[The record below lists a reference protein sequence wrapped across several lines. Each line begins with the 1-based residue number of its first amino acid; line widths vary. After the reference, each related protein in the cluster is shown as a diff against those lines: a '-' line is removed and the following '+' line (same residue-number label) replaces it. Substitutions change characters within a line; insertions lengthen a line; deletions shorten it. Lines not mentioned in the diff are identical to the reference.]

1 MKKIELL
8 SPAKNLEVGIA
19 AINHG
24 ADAVYI
30 GGPSFGARE
39 KVGNSIEDIEALCR
53 HAAIFDAK
61 VYVTMNTLLF
71 DNELE
76 DARKLAYDCWNAGV
90 DALIVQ
96 DMALLNMDMPP
107 IALHAS
113 TQCHN
118 IDAEKVKFLED
129 VGFSQVVLARELSIE
144 QIKDIRS
151 KTSVPLEYFIH
162 GALCV
167 SYSGQCYL
175 SHVIGGRSAN
185 RGACAQPCR
194 LSWNLENKEG
204 KRLANNRHLLSLRDL
219 NNSKNIEELIDAG
232 ITSFK
237 IEGRL
242 KDIDYVKNVTAFYRK
257 TIDEIIE
264 RRDDICRSS
273 RGESNPTFYPNPEKS
288 FSRGFTDYF
297 IHGRQKY
304 IDAPYS
310 PKSMGE
316 YLGTIEKVKNKS
328 VTIKT
333 GKELHNGDGLCFLDR
348 ENNLLGFNVNGV
360 LETQGIQSQR
370 DTFNV
375 SVQDSHVGMHRM
387 RPLQLQDSHVGTHRM
402 RPLQRQTVISNSDIS
417 MTTRFKIEG
426 SKIFRNYDI
435 VWQKEVEKSQGNRK
449 IKIDLLFTDT
459 EDGFALSAKLH
470 NEDSEYITTY
480 LSTEKEIANNAEK
493 ALENIKNKLS
503 QWGDTEFSVETQNI
517 ASANYVETQNIASA
531 NHAETQNIASVPAMQ
546 NIAYFIRA
554 SVLGEMKKDL
564 VEKLR
569 SYLIEKHR
577 NERERRDITSV
588 ETYGQTPVETYGRSP
603 VETYGRTSSSSQQN
617 SSQRNAIYPK
627 EHLSYLGNVINK
639 KAKEF
644 YELHGVRDIE
654 SGLEKNKSDEELV
667 VMTTKHCIRY
677 ANNMCSKEIGK
688 PAESLYLFNDKGR
701 FRLDFDCRNCCMKVI
716 KEKN

>member
-53 HAAIFDAK
+53 HAALFDAK

-118 IDAEKVKFLED
+118 IEAEKVKFLED

-151 KTSVPLEYFIH
+151 KTTVPLEYFIH

-194 LSWNLENKEG
+194 LSWNLENAEG
-204 KRLANNRHLLSLRDL
+204 KRLISNRHLLSLRDL

-242 KDIDYVKNVTAFYRK
+242 KDIDYVKNVTAYYRNR
-257 TIDEIIE
+257 IDEVIAK
-264 RRDDICRSS
+264 RDDICRSS
-273 RGESNPTFYPNPEKS
+273 RGESNPTFYPAPEKS

-316 YLGTIEKVKNKS
+316 YLGTIEKIKNKS
-328 VTIKT
+328 ITIRT

-348 ENNLLGFNVNGV
+348 ENNLLGFNVNAV
-360 LETQGIQSQR
+360 AENKTRSLTQTI
-370 DTFNV
+370 T
-375 SVQDSHVGMHRM
+375 
-387 RPLQLQDSHVGTHRM
+387 
-402 RPLQRQTVISNSDIS
+402 SNTDIS
-417 MTTRFKIEG
+417 MATRFKIEG
-426 SKIFRNYDI
+426 SKIFRNSDL
-435 VWQKEVEKSQGNRK
+435 VWQKEVEKSNGNRK
-449 IKIDLLFTDT
+449 QKISLRFTDT
-459 EDGFALSAKLH
+459 EDGFALSAKLY
-470 NEDSEYITTY
+470 NEDCEYVTTNI
-480 LSTEKEIANNAEK
+480 SIEKEIAINTEK
-493 ALENIKNKLS
+493 ALDNIKSKLS
-503 QWGDTEFSVETQNI
+503 QWGDTEFAVEEIDVLFGQQTTDNGQQTSSI
-517 ASANYVETQNIASA
+517 AYESEPMANSQ
-531 NHAETQNIASVPAMQ
+531 QP
-546 NIAYFIRA
+546 IAYFIRA

-564 VEKLR
+564 VEKLK

-577 NERERRDITSV
+577 NERDTFVRP
-588 ETYGQTPVETYGRSP
+588 ET
-603 VETYGRTSSSSQQN
+603 
-617 SSQRNAIYPK
+617 NAIFPK
-627 EHLSYLGNVINK
+627 DNLSYLGNVINK
-639 KAKEF
+639 KSREF
-644 YELHGVRDIE
+644 YENHGVENIE
-654 SGLEKNKSDEELV
+654 DGLEKLRSDDELV
-667 VMTTKHCIRY
+667 VMTTKHCVRY
-677 ANNMCSKEIGK
+677 ANNICSKEIGK
-688 PAESLYLFNDKGR
+688 PATSLYLVNDKGR

-716 KEKN
+716 KEK

>member
-39 KVGNSIEDIEALCR
+39 KVGNSIEDIEALCK
-53 HAAIFDAK
+53 HAALFDAK
-61 VYVTMNTLLF
+61 VYVTMNTLLY
-71 DNELE
+71 DSELE

-118 IDAEKVKFLED
+118 IEAEKVKFLED

-151 KTSVPLEYFIH
+151 KTTVPLEYFVH

-194 LSWNLENKEG
+194 LSWNLENAEG
-204 KRLANNRHLLSLRDL
+204 KRLISNRHLLSLRDL

-242 KDIDYVKNVTAFYRK
+242 KDIDYVKNVTAYYRNR
-257 TIDEIIE
+257 IDEIIAK
-264 RRDDICRSS
+264 RDDICRSS
-273 RGESNPTFYPNPEKS
+273 RGESNPTFYPAPEKS

-328 VTIKT
+328 ITIRT

-348 ENNLLGFNVNGV
+348 ENNLLGFNVNAV
-360 LETQGIQSQR
+360 AENKTRSLSQ
-370 DTFNV
+370 TI
-375 SVQDSHVGMHRM
+375 
-387 RPLQLQDSHVGTHRM
+387 T
-402 RPLQRQTVISNSDIS
+402 SNTDIS
-417 MTTRFKIEG
+417 MATRFKIEG
-426 SKIFRNYDI
+426 SKIFRNHDN
-435 VWQKEVEKSQGNRK
+435 VWEKELEKSSGNRK
-449 IKIDLLFTDT
+449 QRISLRFSDT
-459 EDGFALSAKLH
+459 EDGFTLSAKLY
-470 NEDSEYITTY
+470 NTDSEYITTNI
-480 LSTEKEIANNAEK
+480 SIEKELAINTEK
-493 ALENIKNKLS
+493 ALDNIKSKLS
-503 QWGDTEFSVETQNI
+503 QWGDTEFSVEEI
-517 ASANYVETQNIASA
+517 DVEFGQRTTDNGRRCLSLSK
-531 NHAETQNIASVPAMQ
+531 AELGTSTSSVTEKSQ
-546 NIAYFIRA
+546 IAYFIRA

-564 VEKLR
+564 VEKLK

-577 NERERRDITSV
+577 NERDRRDV
-588 ETYGQTPVETYGRSP
+588 TPVASN
-603 VETYGRTSSSSQQN
+603 V
-617 SSQRNAIYPK
+617 IYPK
-627 EHLSYLGNVINK
+627 ESLTYLGNVINEK
-639 KAKEF
+639 SREF
-644 YELHGVRDIE
+644 YKRHGVEIIE
-654 SGLEKNKSDEELV
+654 DGLEKLRSGDELV
-667 VMTTKHCIRY
+667 VMTTKHCVRY
-677 ANNMCSKEIGK
+677 ANNICSKEIGK
-688 PAESLYLFNDKGR
+688 PASSLYLVNDKGK

-716 KEKN
+716 KEK

>member
-53 HAAIFDAK
+53 HAALFDAK
-61 VYVTMNTLLF
+61 VYVTMNTLLY
-71 DNELE
+71 DSELE

-118 IDAEKVKFLED
+118 IEAEKVKFLED

-151 KTSVPLEYFIH
+151 KTTVPLEYFIH

-194 LSWNLENKEG
+194 LSWNLENAEG
-204 KRLANNRHLLSLRDL
+204 KRLISNRHLLSLRDL

-242 KDIDYVKNVTAFYRK
+242 KDIDYVKNVTAYYRNK
-257 TIDEIIE
+257 IDEVIAK
-264 RRDDICRSS
+264 RDDLCRSS
-273 RGESNPTFYPNPEKS
+273 RGESSPSFYPAPEKS

-316 YLGTIEKVKNKS
+316 YLGTIEKIKNKS
-328 VTIKT
+328 ITIRT

-348 ENNLLGFNVNGV
+348 ENNLLGFNVNAV
-360 LETQGIQSQR
+360 AENKTRSLSQ
-370 DTFNV
+370 TI
-375 SVQDSHVGMHRM
+375 
-387 RPLQLQDSHVGTHRM
+387 T
-402 RPLQRQTVISNSDIS
+402 SNTDIS
-417 MTTRFKIEG
+417 MATRFKIEG
-426 SKIFRNYDI
+426 SKIFRNHDN
-435 VWQKEVEKSQGNRK
+435 VWEKELEKSNGNRK
-449 IKIDLLFTDT
+449 QKISLRFTDT
-459 EDGFALSAKLH
+459 EDGFALSAKLY
-470 NEDSEYITTY
+470 NEDSEYVTTNI
-480 LSTEKEIANNAEK
+480 SIDKEVAINTEK
-493 ALENIKNKLS
+493 ALDNIKSKLS
-503 QWGDTEFSVETQNI
+503 QWGDTEFSVEEIDVDFNDNGQQTTDNGQQTL
-517 ASANYVETQNIASA
+517 ST
-531 NHAETQNIASVPAMQ
+531 
-546 NIAYFIRA
+546 AYFIRA

-564 VEKLR
+564 VEKLK

-577 NERERRDITSV
+577 NERDRRDV
-588 ETYGQTPVETYGRSP
+588 TPVASN
-603 VETYGRTSSSSQQN
+603 V
-617 SSQRNAIYPK
+617 IYPK
-627 EHLSYLGNVINK
+627 ESLTYLGNVINEK
-639 KAKEF
+639 SREF
-644 YELHGVRDIE
+644 YKRHGVEIIE
-654 SGLEKNKSDEELV
+654 DGLEKLRSGDELV
-667 VMTTKHCIRY
+667 VMTTKHCVRY
-677 ANNMCSKEIGK
+677 ANNICSKEIGK
-688 PAESLYLFNDKGR
+688 PATSLYLANDKGR

-716 KEKN
+716 KEK

>member
-1 MKKIELL
+1 VELGVGGVAYCSNKKYLVDLLSVVFSYLCNKHFLMKKIELL

-53 HAAIFDAK
+53 HAALFDAK

-118 IDAEKVKFLED
+118 IEAEKVKFLED

-151 KTSVPLEYFIH
+151 KTTVPLEYFIH

-194 LSWNLENKEG
+194 LAWNLENAEG
-204 KRLANNRHLLSLRDL
+204 KRLISNRHLLSLRDL

-242 KDIDYVKNVTAFYRK
+242 KDIDYVKNVTAYYRNR
-257 TIDEIIE
+257 IDEVIAK
-264 RRDDICRSS
+264 RDDICRSS
-273 RGESNPTFYPNPEKS
+273 RGKSNPTFYPAPEKS

-316 YLGTIEKVKNKS
+316 YLGTIEKIKNKS
-328 VTIKT
+328 ITIKT

-348 ENNLLGFNVNGV
+348 ENNLLGFNVNAV
-360 LETQGIQSQR
+360 DTSQHDNKATRQQGIR
-370 DTFNV
+370 
-375 SVQDSHVGMHRM
+375 
-387 RPLQLQDSHVGTHRM
+387 LQT
-402 RPLQRQTVISNSDIS
+402 ISSNTDIS
-417 MTTRFKIEG
+417 MATRFKIEG
-426 SKIFRNYDI
+426 SKIFRNSDL
-435 VWQKEVEKSQGNRK
+435 VWQKEVEKSNGNRK
-449 IKIDLLFTDT
+449 QKISLRFTDT
-459 EDGFALSAKLH
+459 EDGFALSAKLY
-470 NEDSEYITTY
+470 NEDCEYVTTNI
-480 LSTEKEIANNAEK
+480 SIKKEVAINTEK
-493 ALENIKNKLS
+493 ALDNIKSKLS
-503 QWGDTEFSVETQNI
+503 QWGDTEFAVEEIDVLFGQQTTDNGQGCLSLSKADIGTSTSSVTEESQ
-517 ASANYVETQNIASA
+517 
-531 NHAETQNIASVPAMQ
+531 
-546 NIAYFIRA
+546 IAYFIRA

-564 VEKLR
+564 VEKLK

-577 NERERRDITSV
+577 DERETFV
-588 ETYGQTPVETYGRSP
+588 KPET
-603 VETYGRTSSSSQQN
+603 
-617 SSQRNAIYPK
+617 NAIFPK
-627 EHLSYLGNVINK
+627 DNLSYLGNVINK
-639 KAKEF
+639 KSREF
-644 YELHGVRDIE
+644 YEMHGVENIE
-654 SGLEKNKSDEELV
+654 DGLEKLRSDDELV
-667 VMTTKHCIRY
+667 VMTTKHCVRY
-677 ANNMCSKEIGK
+677 ANNICSKEIGK
-688 PAESLYLFNDKGR
+688 PATSLYLVNEKGR

-716 KEKN
+716 KEK

>member
-39 KVGNSIEDIEALCR
+39 KVGNSIEDIEALCK
-53 HAAIFDAK
+53 HAALFDAK
-61 VYVTMNTLLF
+61 VYVTMNTLLY
-71 DNELE
+71 DSELE

-118 IDAEKVKFLED
+118 IEAEKVKFLED

-151 KTSVPLEYFIH
+151 KTTVPLEYFIH

-194 LSWNLENKEG
+194 LSWNLENAEG
-204 KRLANNRHLLSLRDL
+204 KRMISNRHLLSLRDL

-242 KDIDYVKNVTAFYRK
+242 KDIDYVKNVTAYYRNR
-257 TIDEIIE
+257 IDEIIAK
-264 RRDDICRSS
+264 RDDICRSS
-273 RGESNPTFYPNPEKS
+273 RGESNPTFYPAPEKS

-316 YLGTIEKVKNKS
+316 YLGTIEKIKNKS
-328 VTIKT
+328 ITIRT

-348 ENNLLGFNVNGV
+348 ENNLLGFNVNAVAENKTGS
-360 LETQGIQSQR
+360 LTQTI
-370 DTFNV
+370 T
-375 SVQDSHVGMHRM
+375 
-387 RPLQLQDSHVGTHRM
+387 
-402 RPLQRQTVISNSDIS
+402 SNTDIS
-417 MTTRFKIEG
+417 MATRFKIEG
-426 SKIFRNYDI
+426 SKIFRNSDL
-435 VWQKEVEKSQGNRK
+435 VWQKEVEKSNGNRK
-449 IKIDLLFTDT
+449 QKISLRFTDT
-459 EDGFALSAKLH
+459 EDGFALSAKLY
-470 NEDSEYITTY
+470 NEDCEYITTNI
-480 LSTEKEIANNAEK
+480 SIEKEIAINTEK
-493 ALENIKNKLS
+493 ALDNIKSKLS
-503 QWGDTEFSVETQNI
+503 QWGDTEFSVEEI
-517 ASANYVETQNIASA
+517 DVEFGQQTTDNGQQTLS
-531 NHAETQNIASVPAMQ
+531 T
-546 NIAYFIRA
+546 AYFIRA

-564 VEKLR
+564 VEKLK

-577 NERERRDITSV
+577 NERDTFVRP
-588 ETYGQTPVETYGRSP
+588 ET
-603 VETYGRTSSSSQQN
+603 
-617 SSQRNAIYPK
+617 NAIFPK
-627 EHLSYLGNVINK
+627 DNLSYLGNVINK
-639 KAKEF
+639 KSREF
-644 YELHGVRDIE
+644 YENHGVENIE
-654 SGLEKNKSDEELV
+654 DGLEKLRSDDELV
-667 VMTTKHCIRY
+667 VMTTKHCVRY
-677 ANNMCSKEIGK
+677 ANNICSKEIGK
-688 PAESLYLFNDKGR
+688 PATSLYLVNDKGR

-716 KEKN
+716 KEK

>member
-39 KVGNSIEDIEALCR
+39 KVGNSIEDIEYLCK
-53 HAAIFDAK
+53 HAALFDAK
-61 VYVTMNTLLF
+61 VYVTMNTLLY
-71 DNELE
+71 DSELE

-118 IDAEKVKFLED
+118 IEAEKVKFLED

-151 KTSVPLEYFIH
+151 KTTVPLEYFIH

-194 LSWNLENKEG
+194 LSWNLENAEG
-204 KRLANNRHLLSLRDL
+204 KRLISNRHLLSLRDL
-219 NNSKNIEELIDAG
+219 NNAKNIEELIDAG

-242 KDIDYVKNVTAFYRK
+242 KDIDYVKNVTAYYRNR
-257 TIDEIIE
+257 IDEIIAK
-264 RRDDICRSS
+264 RDDICRSS
-273 RGESNPTFYPNPEKS
+273 RGESNPTFYPAPEKS

-328 VTIKT
+328 ITIRT

-360 LETQGIQSQR
+360 METK
-370 DTFNV
+370 T
-375 SVQDSHVGMHRM
+375 
-387 RPLQLQDSHVGTHRM
+387 
-402 RPLQRQTVISNSDIS
+402 QTLTQTITSNTDIS
-417 MTTRFKIEG
+417 MATRFKIEG
-426 SKIFRNYDI
+426 SKIFRNSDL
-435 VWQKEVEKSQGNRK
+435 VWQKEVEKSNGNRK
-449 IKIDLLFTDT
+449 QKISLRFSDT
-459 EDGFALSAKLH
+459 EDGFALSAKLY
-470 NEDSEYITTY
+470 NEDCEYVTTNI
-480 LSTEKEIANNAEK
+480 SIEKEVAINTEK
-493 ALENIKNKLS
+493 ALDNIKSKLS
-503 QWGDTEFSVETQNI
+503 QWGDTEFAVEKIDVNFKVYKSTSLQDYK
-517 ASANYVETQNIASA
+517 SEPMANSQ
-531 NHAETQNIASVPAMQ
+531 QP
-546 NIAYFIRA
+546 IAYFIRA
-554 SVLGEMKKDL
+554 SILGEMKKDL
-564 VEKLR
+564 VEKLK

-577 NERERRDITSV
+577 NERVCRDV
-588 ETYGQTPVETYGRSP
+588 TPVASHNGTHVTSLP
-603 VETYGRTSSSSQQN
+603 V
-617 SSQRNAIYPK
+617 YPK
-627 EHLSYLGNVINK
+627 DKLTYLGNVIN
-639 KAKEF
+639 AKSREF
-644 YELHGVRDIE
+644 YEMHGVEIIE
-654 SGLEKNKSDEELV
+654 DGLEKLRSNDELV
-667 VMTTKHCIRY
+667 VMTTKHCVRY
-677 ANNMCSKEIGK
+677 ANNICSKEIGK
-688 PAESLYLFNDKGR
+688 PATSLYLVNDKGR

-716 KEKN
+716 KEK

>member
-1 MKKIELL
+1 MWTKTVDRSLLSVDIKNRNMKKIELL

-39 KVGNSIEDIEALCR
+39 KVGNSIEDIETLCR
-53 HAAIFDAK
+53 HAALFDAK

-151 KTSVPLEYFIH
+151 KTTVPLEYFVH

-194 LSWNLENKEG
+194 LSWNLENTEG
-204 KRLANNRHLLSLRDL
+204 KRLATNRHLLSLRDL

-232 ITSFK
+232 ISSFK

-273 RGESNPTFYPNPEKS
+273 RGESNPAFYPNPEKS

-328 VTIKT
+328 VTIRT
-333 GKELHNGDGLCFLDR
+333 GKTLHNGDGLCFLDR
-348 ENNLLGFNVNGV
+348 ENNLLGFNVNAVSRDASMLPTIKHIDTSESRKVAGS
-360 LETQGIQSQR
+360 QS
-370 DTFNV
+370 
-375 SVQDSHVGMHRM
+375 HRVIK
-387 RPLQLQDSHVGTHRM
+387 S
-402 RPLQRQTVISNSDIS
+402 QTVTSNTDIS
-417 MTTRFKIEG
+417 MMTRFKIEG
-426 SKIFRNYDI
+426 SKIFRNSDL
-435 VWQKEVEKSQGNRK
+435 VWQKEVEKSSGNRK
-449 IKIDLLFTDT
+449 IKIDLRFTDT

-470 NEDSEYITTY
+470 NEDSEYVTTNI
-480 LSTEKEIANNAEK
+480 SIEKEIANNAEK
-493 ALENIKNKLS
+493 ALENIKNKIS
-503 QWGDTEFSVETQNI
+503 QWGDTEFSVAKIEIFFDNRQQT
-517 ASANYVETQNIASA
+517 T
-531 NHAETQNIASVPAMQ
+531 
-546 NIAYFIRA
+546 AYFIRT

-564 VEKLR
+564 VEKLK
-569 SYLIEKHR
+569 SYLIDKHR
-577 NERERRDITSV
+577 NERETFV
-588 ETYGQTPVETYGRSP
+588 KPKT
-603 VETYGRTSSSSQQN
+603 
-617 SSQRNAIYPK
+617 NAIYPK
-627 EHLSYLGNVINK
+627 ESLSYLGNVINNK
-639 KAKEF
+639 SREF
-644 YELHGVRDIE
+644 YELHGVTDIE
-654 SGLEKNKSDEELV
+654 DGLEKLKSNDELV

-677 ANNMCSKEIGK
+677 ANNICSKEIGK
-688 PAESLYLFNDKGR
+688 PATSLYLVNDKGR

-716 KEKN
+716 KEK

>member
-1 MKKIELL
+1 MLRTSPPAWELSSFQDLIRILLILNSWCLGDLKNLLSCGLVVLLTFSYLCDKHFLMKKIELL
-8 SPAKNLEVGIA
+8 SPAKNLEIGIA

-39 KVGNSIEDIEALCR
+39 KVGNSIEDIEKLCR
-53 HAAIFDAK
+53 HAALYDAK

-71 DNELE
+71 DNEL
-76 DARKLAYDCWNAGV
+76 DQARKLAYDCWNAGV

-96 DMALLNMDMPP
+96 DMALLNMDDMPP

-118 IDAEKVKFLED
+118 IEAEKVKFLED
-129 VGFSQVVLARELSIE
+129 VGFSQVVLARELSIDE
-144 QIKDIRS
+144 IKDIRS

-194 LSWNLENKEG
+194 LAWNLENKDG
-204 KRLANNRHLLSLRDL
+204 KRLISNRHLLSLRDL

-232 ITSFK
+232 ISSFK

-242 KDIDYVKNVTAFYRK
+242 KDIDYVKNVTAYYRNR
-257 TIDEIIE
+257 IDEIIAK
-264 RRDDICRSS
+264 RDDLCRSS
-273 RGESNPTFYPNPEKS
+273 RGESNPTFYPAPEKS

-328 VTIKT
+328 ITIRT

-348 ENNLLGFNVNGV
+348 ENNLLGFNVNAVDTSQQDNKTTRQQGV
-360 LETQGIQSQR
+360 R
-370 DTFNV
+370 
-375 SVQDSHVGMHRM
+375 
-387 RPLQLQDSHVGTHRM
+387 LQTIS
-402 RPLQRQTVISNSDIS
+402 SNSDIS
-417 MTTRFKIEG
+417 MATRFKIEG
-426 SKIFRNYDI
+426 SKIFRNHDN
-435 VWQKEVEKSQGNRK
+435 VWEKELEKSNGNRK
-449 IKIDLLFTDT
+449 IKISLRFTDS
-459 EDGFALSAKLH
+459 EDGFALSAKLY
-470 NEDSEYITTY
+470 NEDSEYVTTNI
-480 LSTEKEIANNAEK
+480 SIEKEIAINTEK
-493 ALENIKNKLS
+493 ALDNIKSKLS
-503 QWGDTEFSVETQNI
+503 QWGNTEFSVEEIEVDFEDYKTTRLQDYKSEPIDN
-517 ASANYVETQNIASA
+517 NQ
-531 NHAETQNIASVPAMQ
+531 HP
-546 NIAYFIRA
+546 IAYFIRA

-564 VEKLR
+564 VEKLK

-577 NERERRDITSV
+577 NERDCRDVTSV
-588 ETYGQTPVETYGRSP
+588 ASNV
-603 VETYGRTSSSSQQN
+603 V
-617 SSQRNAIYPK
+617 YPK
-627 EHLSYLGNVINK
+627 ESLTYLGNVINK
-639 KAKEF
+639 KSREF
-644 YELHGVRDIE
+644 YERHGVEIIE
-654 SGLEKNKSDEELV
+654 DGLEKLHSNEETV
-667 VMTTKHCIRY
+667 VMTTKHCVRY
-677 ANNMCSKEIGK
+677 ANNICCKEIGK
-688 PAESLYLFNDKGR
+688 PAESLYLFNEKGR

-716 KEKN
+716 KEK

>member
-1 MKKIELL
+1 MLTAQSSLQKNLVDLLSCSLIDFSYLCNKHFLMKKIELL

-39 KVGNSIEDIEALCR
+39 KVGNSIEDIEALCKL
-53 HAAIFDAK
+53 AALFDAK
-61 VYVTMNTLLF
+61 VYVTMNTLLY
-71 DNELE
+71 DSELE

-118 IDAEKVKFLED
+118 IEAEKVKFLED

-151 KTSVPLEYFIH
+151 KTTVPLEYFIH

-194 LSWNLENKEG
+194 LAWNLENAEG
-204 KRLANNRHLLSLRDL
+204 KRLISNRHLLSLRDL

-242 KDIDYVKNVTAFYRK
+242 KDIDYVKNVTAYYRNR
-257 TIDEIIE
+257 IDEIIE
-264 RRDDICRSS
+264 KRDDICRSS
-273 RGESNPTFYPNPEKS
+273 RGESKPTFYPAPEKS

-328 VTIKT
+328 ITIRT

-348 ENNLLGFNVNGV
+348 ENNLLGFNVNAV
-360 LETQGIQSQR
+360 DTSQHDNKTTRQQGIR
-370 DTFNV
+370 
-375 SVQDSHVGMHRM
+375 
-387 RPLQLQDSHVGTHRM
+387 LQT
-402 RPLQRQTVISNSDIS
+402 ISSNTDIS
-417 MTTRFKIEG
+417 MATRFKIEG
-426 SKIFRNYDI
+426 SKIFRNSDL
-435 VWQKEVEKSQGNRK
+435 VWQKEVEKSNGNRK
-449 IKIDLLFTDT
+449 QKISLRFTDT
-459 EDGFALSAKLH
+459 EDGFALSAKLY
-470 NEDSEYITTY
+470 NEDCEYVTTNI
-480 LSTEKEIANNAEK
+480 SIEKEVAINTEK
-493 ALENIKNKLS
+493 ALDNIKSKLS
-503 QWGDTEFSVETQNI
+503 QWGDTEFAVEEIDVDFGKSVETQNI
-517 ASANYVETQNIASA
+517 ASVPMANSQ
-531 NHAETQNIASVPAMQ
+531 QP
-546 NIAYFIRA
+546 IAYFIRA
-554 SVLGEMKKDL
+554 SILGEMKKDL
-564 VEKLR
+564 VEKLK
-569 SYLIEKHR
+569 SYLVEKHR
-577 NERERRDITSV
+577 NERETFVRP
-588 ETYGQTPVETYGRSP
+588 ET
-603 VETYGRTSSSSQQN
+603 
-617 SSQRNAIYPK
+617 NALFPK
-627 EHLSYLGNVINK
+627 DNLSYLGNVINNK
-639 KAKEF
+639 SREF
-644 YELHGVRDIE
+644 YEMHGVEIIE
-654 SGLEKNKSDEELV
+654 DGLEKLRSNDELV
-667 VMTTKHCIRY
+667 VMTTKHCVRY
-677 ANNMCSKEIGK
+677 ANNICSKEIGK
-688 PAESLYLFNDKGR
+688 PATSLYLVNDKGR

-716 KEKN
+716 KEK

>member
-39 KVGNSIEDIEALCR
+39 KVGNSIEDIETLCR
-53 HAAIFDAK
+53 HAALFDAK

-118 IDAEKVKFLED
+118 IDAEKVKFMED

-151 KTSVPLEYFIH
+151 KTTVPLEYFVH

-194 LSWNLENKEG
+194 LSWNLENAEG
-204 KRLANNRHLLSLRDL
+204 KRLATNRHLLSLRDL
-219 NNSKNIEELIDAG
+219 NNSKNIEELIDSG
-232 ITSFK
+232 ISSFK

-273 RGESNPTFYPNPEKS
+273 RGESNPSFYPNPEKS

-328 VTIKT
+328 VTIRT
-333 GKELHNGDGLCFLDR
+333 GKMLHNGDGLCFLDR
-348 ENNLLGFNVNGV
+348 ENNLLGFNVNAV
-360 LETQGIQSQR
+360 AENKTRSLT
-370 DTFNV
+370 
-375 SVQDSHVGMHRM
+375 
-387 RPLQLQDSHVGTHRM
+387 
-402 RPLQRQTVISNSDIS
+402 QTVTSNSDIS
-417 MTTRFKIEG
+417 MATRFKIEG
-426 SKIFRNYDI
+426 SKIFRNSDL

-449 IKIDLLFTDT
+449 MKIDLIFTDT

-470 NEDSEYITTY
+470 DTDSEYITTY

-493 ALENIKNKLS
+493 ALENIKSKLS
-503 QWGDTEFSVETQNI
+503 QWGDTEFLVENIEIFFDNGQQTTDNRLCPQESHVETYGRM
-517 ASANYVETQNIASA
+517 S
-531 NHAETQNIASVPAMQ
+531 
-546 NIAYFIRA
+546 YFIRA

-569 SYLIEKHR
+569 AYLIEKHR
-577 NERERRDITSV
+577 DERERRNIT
-588 ETYGQTPVETYGRSP
+588 
-603 VETYGRTSSSSQQN
+603 SSQQN
-617 SSQRNAIYPK
+617 VIYPK

-644 YELHGVRDIE
+644 YEFHGVKDIE
-654 SGLEKNKSDEELV
+654 DGLEKIKSNDELV

-677 ANNMCSKEIGK
+677 ANNICSKEIGK
-688 PAESLYLFNDKGR
+688 PATSLYLVNDKGR

-716 KEKN
+716 KEK

>member
-1 MKKIELL
+1 MRSEELVRLLTAQSSLQKNLVDLLSCSLVDFSYLCNKHFLMKKIELL

-53 HAAIFDAK
+53 HAALFDAK
-61 VYVTMNTLLF
+61 VYVTMNTLLY
-71 DNELE
+71 DSELE

-118 IDAEKVKFLED
+118 IEAEKVKFLED

-151 KTSVPLEYFIH
+151 KTTVPLEYFIH

-194 LSWNLENKEG
+194 LAWNLENAEG
-204 KRLANNRHLLSLRDL
+204 KRLISNRHLLSLRDL

-242 KDIDYVKNVTAFYRK
+242 KDIDYVKNVTAYYRNR
-257 TIDEIIE
+257 IDEIIAK
-264 RRDDICRSS
+264 RDDICRSS
-273 RGESNPTFYPNPEKS
+273 RGESNPTFYPAPEKS

-328 VTIKT
+328 ITIRT

-360 LETQGIQSQR
+360 METK
-370 DTFNV
+370 T
-375 SVQDSHVGMHRM
+375 
-387 RPLQLQDSHVGTHRM
+387 
-402 RPLQRQTVISNSDIS
+402 QTLTQTITSNTDIS
-417 MTTRFKIEG
+417 MATRFKIEG
-426 SKIFRNYDI
+426 SKIFRNSDL
-435 VWQKEVEKSQGNRK
+435 VWQKEVEKSNGNRK
-449 IKIDLLFTDT
+449 QKISLRFSDT
-459 EDGFALSAKLH
+459 EDGFALSAKLY
-470 NEDSEYITTY
+470 NEDCEYVTTNI
-480 LSTEKEIANNAEK
+480 SIEKEAAINTEK
-493 ALENIKNKLS
+493 ALDNIKSKLS
-503 QWGDTEFSVETQNI
+503 QWGDTEFAVEEIDVNFKDYK
-517 ASANYVETQNIASA
+517 SEPMANSQ
-531 NHAETQNIASVPAMQ
+531 QP
-546 NIAYFIRA
+546 IAYFIRA
-554 SVLGEMKKDL
+554 SILGEMKKDL
-564 VEKLR
+564 VEKLK
-569 SYLIEKHR
+569 SYLVEKHR
-577 NERERRDITSV
+577 NERETFVRP
-588 ETYGQTPVETYGRSP
+588 ET
-603 VETYGRTSSSSQQN
+603 
-617 SSQRNAIYPK
+617 NAIFPK
-627 EHLSYLGNVINK
+627 DNLSYLGNVIN
-639 KAKEF
+639 AKSREF
-644 YELHGVRDIE
+644 YEMHGVEIIE
-654 SGLEKNKSDEELV
+654 DGLEKLRSNDELV
-667 VMTTKHCIRY
+667 VMTTKHCVRY
-677 ANNMCSKEIGK
+677 ANNICSKEIGK
-688 PAESLYLFNDKGR
+688 PATSLYLVNDKGR

-716 KEKN
+716 KEK

>member
-39 KVGNSIEDIEALCR
+39 KVGNSIEDIETLCR
-53 HAAIFDAK
+53 HAALFDAK

-76 DARKLAYDCWNAGV
+76 DARKLTYDCWNAGV

-151 KTSVPLEYFIH
+151 KTTVPLEYFIH

-194 LSWNLENKEG
+194 LSWNLENAEG
-204 KRLANNRHLLSLRDL
+204 KRLATSRHLLSLRDL

-232 ITSFK
+232 ISSFK

-273 RGESNPTFYPNPEKS
+273 RGESNPSFYPNPEKS

-328 VTIKT
+328 VTIRT
-333 GKELHNGDGLCFLDR
+333 GKTLHNGDGLCFLDR
-348 ENNLLGFNVNGV
+348 ENNLLGFNVNAV
-360 LETQGIQSQR
+360 TENKTRSLT
-370 DTFNV
+370 
-375 SVQDSHVGMHRM
+375 
-387 RPLQLQDSHVGTHRM
+387 
-402 RPLQRQTVISNSDIS
+402 QTVTSNSDIS
-417 MTTRFKIEG
+417 MATRFKIEG
-426 SKIFRNYDI
+426 SKIFRNSDL

-449 IKIDLLFTDT
+449 MKIDLIFTAT

-470 NEDSEYITTY
+470 GTDSEYITTY

-493 ALENIKNKLS
+493 ALENIKSKLS
-503 QWGDTEFSVETQNI
+503 QWGDTEFVVENIEIFFDNGQQTTDNRLCPQESHVETYGRM
-517 ASANYVETQNIASA
+517 S
-531 NHAETQNIASVPAMQ
+531 
-546 NIAYFIRA
+546 YFIRA

-569 SYLIEKHR
+569 AYLIEKHR
-577 NERERRDITSV
+577 DERERRNIT
-588 ETYGQTPVETYGRSP
+588 
-603 VETYGRTSSSSQQN
+603 SSQQN
-617 SSQRNAIYPK
+617 VIYPK

-644 YELHGVRDIE
+644 YEFHGVKDIE
-654 SGLEKNKSDEELV
+654 DGLEKIKSSDELV

-677 ANNMCSKEIGK
+677 ANNICSKEIGK
-688 PAESLYLFNDKGR
+688 PATSLYLVNDKGR

-716 KEKN
+716 KEK

>member
-39 KVGNSIEDIEALCR
+39 KVGNSIEDIETLCR
-53 HAAIFDAK
+53 HAALFDAR

-76 DARKLAYDCWNAGV
+76 DARRLAYDCWNAGV

-151 KTSVPLEYFIH
+151 RTTVPLEYFVH

-194 LSWNLENKEG
+194 LSWNLENAEG
-204 KRLANNRHLLSLRDL
+204 KRLATNRHLLSLRDL

-232 ITSFK
+232 ISSFK

-264 RRDDICRSS
+264 HRDDLCRSS
-273 RGESNPTFYPNPEKS
+273 RGESNPSFYPNPEKS

-328 VTIKT
+328 VTIRT
-333 GKELHNGDGLCFLDR
+333 GKTLHNGDGLCFLDR
-348 ENNLLGFNVNGV
+348 ENNLLGFNVNAV
-360 LETQGIQSQR
+360 AENKTRSLT
-370 DTFNV
+370 
-375 SVQDSHVGMHRM
+375 
-387 RPLQLQDSHVGTHRM
+387 
-402 RPLQRQTVISNSDIS
+402 QTVTSNSDIS
-417 MTTRFKIEG
+417 MATRFKIEG
-426 SKIFRNYDI
+426 SKIFRNSDL

-449 IKIDLLFTDT
+449 MKIDLVFTDT
-459 EDGFALSAKLH
+459 EEGFALSAKLH
-470 NEDSEYITTY
+470 DTDSEYITTY

-493 ALENIKNKLS
+493 ALENIKSKLS
-503 QWGDTEFSVETQNI
+503 QWGDTEFMVENIEIFFDNGQQTTDNRLCPQESHVETYGRM
-517 ASANYVETQNIASA
+517 S
-531 NHAETQNIASVPAMQ
+531 
-546 NIAYFIRA
+546 YFIRA

-577 NERERRDITSV
+577 DERERRDVKAT
-588 ETYGQTPVETYGRSP
+588 TYDV
-603 VETYGRTSSSSQQN
+603 
-617 SSQRNAIYPK
+617 IFPK

-639 KAKEF
+639 KAREF
-644 YELHGVRDIE
+644 YELHGVKDIDD
-654 SGLEKNKSDEELV
+654 GLEKIKSNDELV

-677 ANNMCSKEIGK
+677 ANNICSKEIGK
-688 PAESLYLFNDKGR
+688 PATSLYLVNDKGR

-716 KEKN
+716 KEK

>member
-39 KVGNSIEDIEALCR
+39 KVGNSIEDIEALCK
-53 HAAIFDAK
+53 HAALFDAK

-71 DNELE
+71 DNEL
-76 DARKLAYDCWNAGV
+76 DQARKLAYDCWNAGV

-96 DMALLNMDMPP
+96 DMALLNMDDMPP

-118 IDAEKVKFLED
+118 IEADKVKFLED
-129 VGFSQVVLARELSIE
+129 VGFSQVVLARELSIDE
-144 QIKDIRS
+144 IKDIRS
-151 KTSVPLEYFIH
+151 KTSVPLEYFVH

-194 LSWNLENKEG
+194 LAWNLENKDG
-204 KRLANNRHLLSLRDL
+204 KRLISNRHLLSLRDL

-232 ITSFK
+232 ISSFK

-242 KDIDYVKNVTAFYRK
+242 KDIDYVKNVTAYYRNK
-257 TIDEIIE
+257 IDEVIAK
-264 RRDDICRSS
+264 RSDLCRSS
-273 RGESNPTFYPNPEKS
+273 RGESNPTFYPAPEKS

-328 VTIKT
+328 ITIRT

-348 ENNLLGFNVNGV
+348 ENNLLGFNVNAVDTSQQDNKTTRQQGV
-360 LETQGIQSQR
+360 R
-370 DTFNV
+370 
-375 SVQDSHVGMHRM
+375 
-387 RPLQLQDSHVGTHRM
+387 LQTIS
-402 RPLQRQTVISNSDIS
+402 SNSDIS
-417 MTTRFKIEG
+417 MATRFKIEG
-426 SKIFRNYDI
+426 SKIFRNHDN
-435 VWQKEVEKSQGNRK
+435 VWEKELEKSNGNRK
-449 IKIDLLFTDT
+449 IKISLRFTDT
-459 EDGFALSAKLH
+459 EDGFALSAKLY
-470 NEDSEYITTY
+470 NEDSEYITTNI
-480 LSTEKEIANNAEK
+480 SIEKEIAINTEK
-493 ALENIKNKLS
+493 ALDNIKSKLS
-503 QWGDTEFSVETQNI
+503 QWGDTEFSVEEIDVDFEDYKTTRQQDNK
-517 ASANYVETQNIASA
+517 SET
-531 NHAETQNIASVPAMQ
+531 T
-546 NIAYFIRA
+546 AYFIRA

-564 VEKLR
+564 VEKLK

-577 NERERRDITSV
+577 NDRETFVRP
-588 ETYGQTPVETYGRSP
+588 ET
-603 VETYGRTSSSSQQN
+603 
-617 SSQRNAIYPK
+617 NAIFPK
-627 EHLSYLGNVINK
+627 DNLSYLGNVINK
-639 KAKEF
+639 KSREF
-644 YELHGVRDIE
+644 YERHGVEIIE
-654 SGLEKNKSDEELV
+654 DGLEKLHSNEETV
-667 VMTTKHCIRY
+667 VMTTKHCVRY
-677 ANNMCSKEIGK
+677 ANNICCKEIGK
-688 PAESLYLFNDKGR
+688 PAESLYLFNEKGR

-716 KEKN
+716 KEK

>member
-39 KVGNSIEDIEALCR
+39 KVGNSIEDIETLCR
-53 HAAIFDAK
+53 HAALFDAK

-151 KTSVPLEYFIH
+151 KTTVPLEYFVH

-194 LSWNLENKEG
+194 LSWNLENAEG
-204 KRLANNRHLLSLRDL
+204 KRLATNRHLLSLRDL

-273 RGESNPTFYPNPEKS
+273 RGESNPAFYPNPEKS

-316 YLGTIEKVKNKS
+316 YLGTIEKIKNKS
-328 VTIKT
+328 VTIRT
-333 GKELHNGDGLCFLDR
+333 GKTLHNGDGLCFLDR
-348 ENNLLGFNVNGV
+348 ENNLLGFNVNAV
-360 LETQGIQSQR
+360 AESQSQR
-370 DTFNV
+370 Q
-375 SVQDSHVGMHRM
+375 SQS
-387 RPLQLQDSHVGTHRM
+387 QS
-402 RPLQRQTVISNSDIS
+402 QRQTVTSNSDIS
-417 MTTRFKIEG
+417 MATRFKIEG
-426 SKIFRNYDI
+426 SKIFRNSDL

-449 IKIDLLFTDT
+449 MKIDLIFTAT

-470 NEDSEYITTY
+470 DTDSEYITTY

-493 ALENIKNKLS
+493 ALENIKSKLS
-503 QWGDTEFSVETQNI
+503 QWGDTEFVVEEFYFSQQDNETTRQRDLKTQSHKVAESQSQCQGSEFSVQQPT
-517 ASANYVETQNIASA
+517 
-531 NHAETQNIASVPAMQ
+531 
-546 NIAYFIRA
+546 AYFIRA

-577 NERERRDITSV
+577 NERERRDVKVTTSNV
-588 ETYGQTPVETYGRSP
+588 
-603 VETYGRTSSSSQQN
+603 
-617 SSQRNAIYPK
+617 IYPK

-639 KAKEF
+639 KAREF
-644 YELHGVRDIE
+644 YELHGVKDIE
-654 SGLEKNKSDEELV
+654 DGLEKIKSNDELV

-677 ANNMCSKEIGK
+677 ANNICSKEIGK
-688 PAESLYLFNDKGR
+688 PATSLYLVNDKGR

-716 KEKN
+716 KEK

>member
-39 KVGNSIEDIEALCR
+39 KVGNSIEDIEALCK
-53 HAAIFDAK
+53 HAALFDAK
-61 VYVTMNTLLF
+61 VYVTMNTLLY
-71 DNELE
+71 DSELE

-118 IDAEKVKFLED
+118 IEAEKVKFLED

-151 KTSVPLEYFIH
+151 KTTVPLEYFVH

-194 LSWNLENKEG
+194 LSWNLENAEG
-204 KRLANNRHLLSLRDL
+204 KRLISNRHLLSLRDL

-242 KDIDYVKNVTAFYRK
+242 KDVDYVKNVTAYYRNK
-257 TIDEIIE
+257 IDEVIAK
-264 RRDDICRSS
+264 RDDLCRSS
-273 RGESNPTFYPNPEKS
+273 RGESSPSFYPAPEKS

-328 VTIKT
+328 ITIRT

-348 ENNLLGFNVNGV
+348 ENNLLGFNVNAV
-360 LETQGIQSQR
+360 AENKTRSLSQ
-370 DTFNV
+370 TI
-375 SVQDSHVGMHRM
+375 
-387 RPLQLQDSHVGTHRM
+387 T
-402 RPLQRQTVISNSDIS
+402 SNTDIS
-417 MTTRFKIEG
+417 MATRFKIEG
-426 SKIFRNYDI
+426 SKIFRNHDN
-435 VWQKEVEKSQGNRK
+435 VWEKELEKSNGNRK
-449 IKIDLLFTDT
+449 QKISLRFSDT
-459 EDGFALSAKLH
+459 EDGFALSAKLY
-470 NEDSEYITTY
+470 NTDSEYITTNI
-480 LSTEKEIANNAEK
+480 SIEKEVAINTEK
-493 ALENIKNKLS
+493 ALDNIKSKLS
-503 QWGDTEFSVETQNI
+503 QWGDTEFSVEEI
-517 ASANYVETQNIASA
+517 DVEFGQQTTDNGQQTLS
-531 NHAETQNIASVPAMQ
+531 T
-546 NIAYFIRA
+546 AYFIRA

-564 VEKLR
+564 VEKLK

-577 NERERRDITSV
+577 NERDRRDV
-588 ETYGQTPVETYGRSP
+588 TPVASN
-603 VETYGRTSSSSQQN
+603 V
-617 SSQRNAIYPK
+617 IYPK
-627 EHLSYLGNVINK
+627 ESLTYLGNVINEK
-639 KAKEF
+639 SREF
-644 YELHGVRDIE
+644 YKKHGVEIIE
-654 SGLEKNKSDEELV
+654 DGLEKLRSNDELV
-667 VMTTKHCIRY
+667 VMTTKHCVRY
-677 ANNMCSKEIGK
+677 ANNICSKEIGK
-688 PAESLYLFNDKGR
+688 PASSLYLVNDKGR

-716 KEKN
+716 KEK

>member
-53 HAAIFDAK
+53 HATLFDAK
-61 VYVTMNTLLF
+61 VYVTMNTLLY
-71 DNELE
+71 DSELE
-76 DARKLAYDCWNAGV
+76 DARKLAYDCWNTGV

-118 IDAEKVKFLED
+118 IEAEKVKFLED

-151 KTSVPLEYFIH
+151 KTTVPLEYFIH

-194 LSWNLENKEG
+194 LSWNLENAEG
-204 KRLANNRHLLSLRDL
+204 KRLISNRHLLSLRDL

-242 KDIDYVKNVTAFYRK
+242 KDIDYVKNVTAYYRNR
-257 TIDEIIE
+257 IDEIIAK
-264 RRDDICRSS
+264 RDDICRSS
-273 RGESNPTFYPNPEKS
+273 RGESNPTFYPAPEKS

-328 VTIKT
+328 ITIRT

-348 ENNLLGFNVNGV
+348 ENNLLGFNVNAV
-360 LETQGIQSQR
+360 SR
-370 DTFNV
+370 DASMSPAIKHIDTSKNR
-375 SVQDSHVGMHRM
+375 QI
-387 RPLQLQDSHVGTHRM
+387 
-402 RPLQRQTVISNSDIS
+402 QRQTVTSNTDIS
-417 MTTRFKIEG
+417 MATRFKIEG
-426 SKIFRNYDI
+426 SKIFRNSDL
-435 VWQKEVEKSQGNRK
+435 VWQKEVEKSNGNRK
-449 IKIDLLFTDT
+449 QKISLRFTDT
-459 EDGFALSAKLH
+459 EDGFALSAKLY
-470 NEDSEYITTY
+470 NEDCEYVKTNI
-480 LSTEKEIANNAEK
+480 SIEKEIAINTEK
-493 ALENIKNKLS
+493 ALDNIKSKLS
-503 QWGDTEFSVETQNI
+503 QWGDTEFAVEEIDVDFGISVETQNI
-517 ASANYVETQNIASA
+517 ASVQ
-531 NHAETQNIASVPAMQ
+531 QNIASVQQ
-546 NIAYFIRA
+546 NVASLQQNVASVPMANSQQPIAYFIRA

-564 VEKLR
+564 VEKLK

-577 NERERRDITSV
+577 NERDTFVRP
-588 ETYGQTPVETYGRSP
+588 ET
-603 VETYGRTSSSSQQN
+603 
-617 SSQRNAIYPK
+617 NAIFPK
-627 EHLSYLGNVINK
+627 DNLSYLGNVIN
-639 KAKEF
+639 AKSREF
-644 YELHGVRDIE
+644 YEMHGVEIIE
-654 SGLEKNKSDEELV
+654 DGLEKLRSNDELV
-667 VMTTKHCIRY
+667 VMTTKHCVRY
-677 ANNMCSKEIGK
+677 ANNICSKEIGK
-688 PAESLYLFNDKGR
+688 PATSLYLVNDKGR

-716 KEKN
+716 KEK

>member
-39 KVGNSIEDIEALCR
+39 KVGNSIEDIETLCR
-53 HAAIFDAK
+53 HAALFDAK

-107 IALHAS
+107 IALHSS

-151 KTSVPLEYFIH
+151 KTTVPLEYFVH

-194 LSWNLENKEG
+194 LSWNLENAEG
-204 KRLANNRHLLSLRDL
+204 KRLATNRHLLSLRDL

-273 RGESNPTFYPNPEKS
+273 RGESNPSFYPNPEKS

-328 VTIKT
+328 VTIRT
-333 GKELHNGDGLCFLDR
+333 NKELHNGDGLCFLDR
-348 ENNLLGFNVNGV
+348 ENNLLGFNVNAV
-360 LETQGIQSQR
+360 SR
-370 DTFNV
+370 DASMLPTIKHIDTSKNR
-375 SVQDSHVGMHRM
+375 QI
-387 RPLQLQDSHVGTHRM
+387 
-402 RPLQRQTVISNSDIS
+402 QRQTVTSNSDIS
-417 MTTRFKIEG
+417 MMTRFKIEG
-426 SKIFRNYDI
+426 SKIFRNSDL

-449 IKIDLLFTDT
+449 IKIDLVFTDT

-470 NEDSEYITTY
+470 DTDATGVTKDATGVTKDATGVTKDATGVTSLQFVTTN
-480 LSTEKEIANNAEK
+480 LSIEKEIANNTEK

-503 QWGDTEFSVETQNI
+503 QWGDTEFSVEEIEIFFDNGQQKTDNRHCQRE
-517 ASANYVETQNIASA
+517 SHVETYGRMS
-531 NHAETQNIASVPAMQ
+531 
-546 NIAYFIRA
+546 YFIRA

-564 VEKLR
+564 VGKLR

-577 NERERRDITSV
+577 DERERRDV
-588 ETYGQTPVETYGRSP
+588 TPVASQDVTP
-603 VETYGRTSSSSQQN
+603 VASQV
-617 SSQRNAIYPK
+617 IYPQTS
-627 EHLSYLGNVINK
+627 LSYLGNVINN
-639 KAKEF
+639 KAREF
-644 YELHGVRDIE
+644 YELHGVTDVE
-654 SGLEKNKSDEELV
+654 DGLERIKSNDELV

-677 ANNMCSKEIGK
+677 ANNICSKEIGK
-688 PAESLYLFNDKGR
+688 PATSLYLINDKGR

-716 KEKN
+716 KEK

>member
-39 KVGNSIEDIEALCR
+39 KVGNSIEDIEALCK
-53 HAAIFDAK
+53 HAALFDAK
-61 VYVTMNTLLF
+61 VYVTMNTLLY
-71 DNELE
+71 DSELE

-118 IDAEKVKFLED
+118 IEAEKVKFLED

-151 KTSVPLEYFIH
+151 KTTVPLEYFIH

-194 LSWNLENKEG
+194 LSWNLENAEG
-204 KRLANNRHLLSLRDL
+204 KRMISNRHLLSLRDL

-242 KDIDYVKNVTAFYRK
+242 KDIDYVKNVTAYYRNR
-257 TIDEIIE
+257 IDEIIAK
-264 RRDDICRSS
+264 RDDICRSS
-273 RGESNPTFYPNPEKS
+273 RGESNPTFYPAPEKS

-316 YLGTIEKVKNKS
+316 YLGTIEKIKNKS
-328 VTIKT
+328 ITIRT

-348 ENNLLGFNVNGV
+348 ENNLLGFNVNAV
-360 LETQGIQSQR
+360 AENKTRSLTQTI
-370 DTFNV
+370 T
-375 SVQDSHVGMHRM
+375 
-387 RPLQLQDSHVGTHRM
+387 
-402 RPLQRQTVISNSDIS
+402 SNTDIS
-417 MTTRFKIEG
+417 MATRFKIEG
-426 SKIFRNYDI
+426 SKIFRNSDL
-435 VWQKEVEKSQGNRK
+435 VWQKEVEKSNGNRK
-449 IKIDLLFTDT
+449 QKISLRFTDT
-459 EDGFALSAKLH
+459 EDGFALSAKLY
-470 NEDSEYITTY
+470 NEDCEYITTNI
-480 LSTEKEIANNAEK
+480 SIEKEIAINTEK
-493 ALENIKNKLS
+493 ALDNIKSKLS
-503 QWGDTEFSVETQNI
+503 QWGDTEFAVEEIDVLFGQQTTDNGQGCLSLSKADIGTSTSSVTEESQ
-517 ASANYVETQNIASA
+517 
-531 NHAETQNIASVPAMQ
+531 
-546 NIAYFIRA
+546 IAYFIRA

-564 VEKLR
+564 VEKLK

-577 NERERRDITSV
+577 NERDTFVRP
-588 ETYGQTPVETYGRSP
+588 ET
-603 VETYGRTSSSSQQN
+603 
-617 SSQRNAIYPK
+617 NAIFPK
-627 EHLSYLGNVINK
+627 DNLSYLGNVINK
-639 KAKEF
+639 KSREF
-644 YELHGVRDIE
+644 YENHGVENIE
-654 SGLEKNKSDEELV
+654 DGLEKLRSDDELV
-667 VMTTKHCIRY
+667 VMTTKHCVRY
-677 ANNMCSKEIGK
+677 ANNICSKEIGK
-688 PAESLYLFNDKGR
+688 PATSLYLVNDKGR

-716 KEKN
+716 KEK

>member
-39 KVGNSIEDIEALCR
+39 KVGNSIEDIETLCR
-53 HAAIFDAK
+53 HAALFDAK

-71 DNELE
+71 DSELE
-76 DARKLAYDCWNAGV
+76 EARKIAYDCWNAGV

-118 IDAEKVKFLED
+118 IEAEKVKFLED
-129 VGFSQVVLARELSIE
+129 VGFSQVVLARELSID

-151 KTSVPLEYFIH
+151 KTTVPLEYFVH

-194 LSWNLENKEG
+194 LAWNLENAEG
-204 KRLANNRHLLSLRDL
+204 KRLVSNRHLLSLRDL

-264 RRDDICRSS
+264 RRDDLCRSS
-273 RGESNPTFYPNPEKS
+273 RGESNPTFNPNPEKS

-316 YLGTIEKVKNKS
+316 YLGTIDKVKNKS
-328 VTIKT
+328 VTIRT
-333 GKELHNGDGLCFLDR
+333 NKELHNGDGLCFLDR
-348 ENNLLGFNVNGV
+348 ENNLLGFNVNAVCRDASMSHSMKHIDTSEGRKV
-360 LETQGIQSQR
+360 AGSQGHKGIRS
-370 DTFNV
+370 
-375 SVQDSHVGMHRM
+375 
-387 RPLQLQDSHVGTHRM
+387 
-402 RPLQRQTVISNSDIS
+402 QTVTSNTDIS
-417 MTTRFKIEG
+417 MATRFKIEG
-426 SKIFRNYDI
+426 SKIFRNSDL
-435 VWQKEVEKSQGNRK
+435 VWQKEVEKSSGNRK
-449 IKIDLLFTDT
+449 IKIDLKFTDT

-470 NEDSEYITTY
+470 DEDSEYVTTNI
-480 LSTEKEIANNAEK
+480 SIEKEIANNAEK
-493 ALENIKNKLS
+493 ALENIKNKIS
-503 QWGDTEFSVETQNI
+503 QWGDTEFSVED
-517 ASANYVETQNIASA
+517 VEIDFQVTGSQS
-531 NHAETQNIASVPAMQ
+531 HKVTESVSGSELNVQQPTTNSQ
-546 NIAYFIRA
+546 QPIAYFIRA

-564 VEKLR
+564 VEKLK

-577 NERERRDITSV
+577 NERERRNI
-588 ETYGQTPVETYGRSP
+588 SP
-603 VETYGRTSSSSQQN
+603 VETYGRTSQNIKAHGHTSSQQN
-617 SSQRNAIYPK
+617 AIYPQK
-627 EHLSYLGNVINK
+627 SLSYLGNVINN
-639 KAKEF
+639 KAREF
-644 YELHGVRDIE
+644 YELHGVTDVE
-654 SGLEKNKSDEELV
+654 DGLERIKSNDELV

-677 ANNMCSKEIGK
+677 ANNICSKEIGK
-688 PAESLYLFNDKGR
+688 PATSLYLVNDKGR

-716 KEKN
+716 KEK

>member
-53 HAAIFDAK
+53 HAALFDAK
-61 VYVTMNTLLF
+61 VYVTMNTLLY
-71 DNELE
+71 DSELE

-118 IDAEKVKFLED
+118 IEAEKVKFLED
-129 VGFSQVVLARELSIE
+129 VGFSQLVLARELSIE

-151 KTSVPLEYFIH
+151 KTTVPLEYFIH

-194 LSWNLENKEG
+194 LSWNLENAEG
-204 KRLANNRHLLSLRDL
+204 KRLISNRHLLSLRDL

-242 KDIDYVKNVTAFYRK
+242 KDIDYVKNVTAYYRNR
-257 TIDEIIE
+257 IDEIIAK
-264 RRDDICRSS
+264 RDDICRSS
-273 RGESNPTFYPNPEKS
+273 RGESSPTFYPAPEKS

-316 YLGTIEKVKNKS
+316 YLGTIEKIKNKS
-328 VTIKT
+328 ITIRT

-348 ENNLLGFNVNGV
+348 ENNLLGFNVNAV
-360 LETQGIQSQR
+360 AENKTRSLSQ
-370 DTFNV
+370 TI
-375 SVQDSHVGMHRM
+375 
-387 RPLQLQDSHVGTHRM
+387 T
-402 RPLQRQTVISNSDIS
+402 SNTDIS
-417 MTTRFKIEG
+417 MATRFKIEG
-426 SKIFRNYDI
+426 SKIFRNHDN
-435 VWQKEVEKSQGNRK
+435 VWEKELEKSNGNRK
-449 IKIDLLFTDT
+449 QKISLRFSDT
-459 EDGFALSAKLH
+459 EDGFALSAKLY
-470 NEDSEYITTY
+470 NEDSEYVTTNI
-480 LSTEKEIANNAEK
+480 SIEKEVAINTEK
-493 ALENIKNKLS
+493 ALDNIKSKLS
-503 QWGDTEFSVETQNI
+503 QWGDTEFSVEEIDVDFNDNGQQTTDNRHCPQE
-517 ASANYVETQNIASA
+517 SPVETYGRTSL
-531 NHAETQNIASVPAMQ
+531 
-546 NIAYFIRA
+546 AYFIRA

-564 VEKLR
+564 VEKLK

-577 NERERRDITSV
+577 NERETFIKPEINV
-588 ETYGQTPVETYGRSP
+588 L
-603 VETYGRTSSSSQQN
+603 
-617 SSQRNAIYPK
+617 YPMEK
-627 EHLSYLGNVINK
+627 VSYLGNVINEK
-639 KAKEF
+639 SREF
-644 YELHGVRDIE
+644 YKKHGVEIIE
-654 SGLEKNKSDEELV
+654 DGLEKLRSNDELV
-667 VMTTKHCIRY
+667 VMTTKHCVRY
-677 ANNMCSKEIGK
+677 ANNICSKEIGK
-688 PAESLYLFNDKGR
+688 PASSLYLVNDKGR
-701 FRLDFDCRNCCMKVI
+701 FRLDFDCRNC
-716 KEKN
+716 

>member
-8 SPAKNLEVGIA
+8 SPAKNLEIGIA

-39 KVGNSIEDIEALCR
+39 KVGNSIEDIEALCK
-53 HAAIFDAK
+53 HAALFDAK
-61 VYVTMNTLLF
+61 VYVTLNTLLF
-71 DNELE
+71 DSELE
-76 DARKLAYDCWNAGV
+76 QARKLAYDCWNAGV

-129 VGFSQVVLARELSIE
+129 VGFSQVVLARELSIDE
-144 QIKDIRS
+144 IKDIRS
-151 KTSVPLEYFIH
+151 KTSVPLEYFVH

-194 LSWNLENKEG
+194 LSWNLENQEG
-204 KRLANNRHLLSLRDL
+204 KRLISNRHLLSLRDL

-242 KDIDYVKNVTAFYRK
+242 KDIGYVKNVTAFYRK

-273 RGESNPTFYPNPEKS
+273 RGESNPTFYPAPEKS

-328 VTIKT
+328 VTIRT
-333 GKELHNGDGLCFLDR
+333 NKELHNGDGLCFLDR

-360 LETQGIQSQR
+360 DLSQQVDKSMR
-370 DTFNV
+370 QQVVRLQTISSNTDV
-375 SVQDSHVGMHRM
+375 SMM
-387 RPLQLQDSHVGTHRM
+387 
-402 RPLQRQTVISNSDIS
+402 
-417 MTTRFKIEG
+417 TRFKIEG
-426 SKIFRNYDI
+426 SKIFRNHDI

-449 IKIDLLFTDT
+449 IKIDLRFSDT

-470 NEDSEYITTY
+470 NADSEYITTNI
-480 LSTEKEIANNAEK
+480 SIEKEVANNVER
-493 ALENIKNKLS
+493 ALDNIKSKLS
-503 QWGDTEFSVETQNI
+503 QWGDTEFSVENIEIFFDNGQQTTVPEPVEGRQQNFVT
-517 ASANYVETQNIASA
+517 STSSVTDNYPTS
-531 NHAETQNIASVPAMQ
+531 
-546 NIAYFIRA
+546 YFIRA

-564 VEKLR
+564 VQKLK
-569 SYLIEKHR
+569 SYFIDKHR
-577 NERERRDITSV
+577 DERERRDVTH
-588 ETYGQTPVETYGRSP
+588 
-603 VETYGRTSSSSQQN
+603 VETYGRTSSQQN
-617 SSQRNAIYPK
+617 AIFPK

-639 KAKEF
+639 KAREF
-644 YELHGVRDIE
+644 YELHGVNEIE
-654 SGLEKNKSDEELV
+654 DGLEKIKSDDELV

-677 ANNMCSKEIGK
+677 ANNICCKEIGK
-688 PAESLYLFNDKGR
+688 PAESLYLFNEKGR

-716 KEKN
+716 KEK

>member
-8 SPAKNLEVGIA
+8 SPAKNLEVGFA

-39 KVGNSIEDIEALCR
+39 KVGNSIEDIETLCN
-53 HAAIFDAK
+53 HAALFDAR

-118 IDAEKVKFLED
+118 IEAEKVKFLED

-151 KTSVPLEYFIH
+151 KTTVPLEYFVH

-194 LSWNLENKEG
+194 LSWNLENAEG
-204 KRLANNRHLLSLRDL
+204 KRLATNRHLLSLRDL

-232 ITSFK
+232 ISSFK

-273 RGESNPTFYPNPEKS
+273 RGESNPSFYPNPEKS

-328 VTIKT
+328 VTIRT
-333 GKELHNGDGLCFLDR
+333 NKELHNGDGLCFLDR
-348 ENNLLGFNVNGV
+348 ENNLLGFNVNAV
-360 LETQGIQSQR
+360 SR
-370 DTFNV
+370 DASMLPTIKHIDTCKNR
-375 SVQDSHVGMHRM
+375 QI
-387 RPLQLQDSHVGTHRM
+387 
-402 RPLQRQTVISNSDIS
+402 QRQTVTSNSDIS
-417 MTTRFKIEG
+417 MMTRFKIEG
-426 SKIFRNYDI
+426 SKIFRNSDL

-449 IKIDLLFTDT
+449 IKIDLIFTDT

-470 NEDSEYITTY
+470 DTDATGVTKDATGVTSLQFVTTN
-480 LSTEKEIANNAEK
+480 LSIEKEIANNAEK
-493 ALENIKNKLS
+493 ALENIKSKLS
-503 QWGDTEFSVETQNI
+503 QWGDTEFMVENIEIFFDNGQQTTNNRLCPQESHVETYGRM
-517 ASANYVETQNIASA
+517 S
-531 NHAETQNIASVPAMQ
+531 
-546 NIAYFIRA
+546 YFIRA

-564 VEKLR
+564 VGKLR

-577 NERERRDITSV
+577 DERERRDV
-588 ETYGQTPVETYGRSP
+588 TPVA
-603 VETYGRTSSSSQQN
+603 SQDVTHVA
-617 SSQRNAIYPK
+617 SQDVTPMASQVIYPQTS
-627 EHLSYLGNVINK
+627 LSYLGNVINK
-639 KAKEF
+639 KARGF
-644 YELHGVRDIE
+644 YELHGVKDIE
-654 SGLEKNKSDEELV
+654 DGLEKIKSNDELV

-677 ANNMCSKEIGK
+677 ANNICSKEIGK
-688 PAESLYLFNDKGR
+688 PATSLYLVNDKGR

-716 KEKN
+716 KEKFI

>member
-39 KVGNSIEDIEALCR
+39 KVGNSIEDIETLCR
-53 HAAIFDAK
+53 HAALFDAK

-71 DNELE
+71 DSELE
-76 DARKLAYDCWNAGV
+76 EARKIAYDCWNAGV

-118 IDAEKVKFLED
+118 IEAEKVKFLED

-151 KTSVPLEYFIH
+151 KTTVPLEYFVH

-194 LSWNLENKEG
+194 LSWNLENAEG
-204 KRLANNRHLLSLRDL
+204 KRLATNRHLLSLRDL

-232 ITSFK
+232 ISSFK

-273 RGESNPTFYPNPEKS
+273 RGESNPSFYPNPEKS

-328 VTIKT
+328 VTIRT
-333 GKELHNGDGLCFLDR
+333 NKELHNGDGLCFLDR
-348 ENNLLGFNVNGV
+348 ENNLLGFNVNAV
-360 LETQGIQSQR
+360 SR
-370 DTFNV
+370 DASMLPTIKHIDTCKNR
-375 SVQDSHVGMHRM
+375 QI
-387 RPLQLQDSHVGTHRM
+387 
-402 RPLQRQTVISNSDIS
+402 QRQTVTSNSDIS
-417 MTTRFKIEG
+417 MMTRFKIEG
-426 SKIFRNYDI
+426 SKIFRNSDL

-449 IKIDLLFTDT
+449 IKIDLIFTDT

-470 NEDSEYITTY
+470 DTDATGVTKDATGVTSLQFVTTN
-480 LSTEKEIANNAEK
+480 LSIEKEIANNAEK
-493 ALENIKNKLS
+493 ALENIKSKLS
-503 QWGDTEFSVETQNI
+503 QWGDTEFMVENIEIFFDNGQQTTNNRLCPQESHVETYGRM
-517 ASANYVETQNIASA
+517 S
-531 NHAETQNIASVPAMQ
+531 
-546 NIAYFIRA
+546 YFIRA

-564 VEKLR
+564 VGKLR

-577 NERERRDITSV
+577 DERVHRNIT
-588 ETYGQTPVETYGRSP
+588 
-603 VETYGRTSSSSQQN
+603 SSQQN
-617 SSQRNAIYPK
+617 VIYPK

-639 KAKEF
+639 KAREF
-644 YELHGVRDIE
+644 YEFHGVKDIE
-654 SGLEKNKSDEELV
+654 DGLEKIKSNDELV

-677 ANNMCSKEIGK
+677 ANNICSKEIGK
-688 PAESLYLFNDKGR
+688 PATSLYLVNDKGR

-716 KEKN
+716 KEKFI

>member
-39 KVGNSIEDIEALCR
+39 KVGNSIEDIETLCR
-53 HAAIFDAK
+53 HAALFDAK

-71 DNELE
+71 DSELE
-76 DARKLAYDCWNAGV
+76 EARKIAYDCWNAGV

-118 IDAEKVKFLED
+118 IEAEKVKFLED

-144 QIKDIRS
+144 QIKEIRS
-151 KTSVPLEYFIH
+151 KTTVPLEYFVH

-194 LSWNLENKEG
+194 LSWNLENAEG
-204 KRLANNRHLLSLRDL
+204 KRLVSNRHLLSLRDL

-264 RRDDICRSS
+264 RRDDLCRSS
-273 RGESNPTFYPNPEKS
+273 RGESNPSFNPNPEKS

-328 VTIKT
+328 VTIRT
-333 GKELHNGDGLCFLDR
+333 NKELHNGDGLCFLDR
-348 ENNLLGFNVNGV
+348 ENNLLGFNVNAVCRDASEGRKV
-360 LETQGIQSQR
+360 AGSQS
-370 DTFNV
+370 
-375 SVQDSHVGMHRM
+375 HRIIKN
-387 RPLQLQDSHVGTHRM
+387 
-402 RPLQRQTVISNSDIS
+402 QTVTSNTDVS
-417 MTTRFKIEG
+417 MMTRFKIEG
-426 SKIFRNYDI
+426 SKIFRNSDL
-435 VWQKEVEKSQGNRK
+435 VWQKEVEKSSGNRK
-449 IKIDLLFTDT
+449 IKIDLRFTDT
-459 EDGFALSAKLH
+459 EDGFALSARLH
-470 NEDSEYITTY
+470 NEDATGVTKDATGVTKDATRVTSLQFVTTN
-480 LSTEKEIANNAEK
+480 LSIEKEIANNAEK
-493 ALENIKNKLS
+493 ALENIKNKIS
-503 QWGDTEFSVETQNI
+503 QWGDTEFSVED
-517 ASANYVETQNIASA
+517 VEIFFDNRQQTTDNRICPQES
-531 NHAETQNIASVPAMQ
+531 HVDTYGRTS
-546 NIAYFIRA
+546 YFIRA
-554 SVLGEMKKDL
+554 SVLGEMKKKL
-564 VEKLR
+564 VEKLK

-577 NERERRDITSV
+577 NERETFV
-588 ETYGQTPVETYGRSP
+588 KPKT
-603 VETYGRTSSSSQQN
+603 
-617 SSQRNAIYPK
+617 NAIYPK
-627 EHLSYLGNVINK
+627 ESLSYLGNVINNK
-639 KAKEF
+639 SREF
-644 YELHGVRDIE
+644 YELHGVTDVE
-654 SGLEKNKSDEELV
+654 DGLEKLKSNDELV

-677 ANNMCSKEIGK
+677 ANNICSKEIGK
-688 PAESLYLFNDKGR
+688 PATSLYLVNDKGR

-716 KEKN
+716 REK

>member
-39 KVGNSIEDIEALCR
+39 KVGNSIEDIEALCK
-53 HAAIFDAK
+53 HAALFDAK
-61 VYVTMNTLLF
+61 VYVTMNTLLY
-71 DNELE
+71 DSELE

-118 IDAEKVKFLED
+118 IEAEKVKFLED

-151 KTSVPLEYFIH
+151 KTTVPLEYFVH

-194 LSWNLENKEG
+194 LSWNLENAEG
-204 KRLANNRHLLSLRDL
+204 KRLISNRHLLSLRDL

-242 KDIDYVKNVTAFYRK
+242 KDIDYVKNVTAYYRNR
-257 TIDEIIE
+257 IDEIIAK
-264 RRDDICRSS
+264 RDDICRSS
-273 RGESNPTFYPNPEKS
+273 RGESNPTFYPAPEKS

-316 YLGTIEKVKNKS
+316 YLGTIEKIKNKS
-328 VTIKT
+328 ITIRT

-348 ENNLLGFNVNGV
+348 ENNLLGFNVNAV
-360 LETQGIQSQR
+360 AENKTRSLTQTI
-370 DTFNV
+370 T
-375 SVQDSHVGMHRM
+375 
-387 RPLQLQDSHVGTHRM
+387 
-402 RPLQRQTVISNSDIS
+402 SNTDIS
-417 MTTRFKIEG
+417 MATRFKIEG
-426 SKIFRNYDI
+426 SKIFRNSDL
-435 VWQKEVEKSQGNRK
+435 VWQKEVEKSNGNRK
-449 IKIDLLFTDT
+449 QKISLRFSDT
-459 EDGFALSAKLH
+459 EDGFALSAKLY
-470 NEDSEYITTY
+470 NEECEYVTTNI
-480 LSTEKEIANNAEK
+480 SIEKEVAINTEK
-493 ALENIKNKLS
+493 ALDNIKNKLS
-503 QWGDTEFSVETQNI
+503 QWGDTEFAVEEIDVLFGQQTTDNGQGCLSLSKADIGTSTSSVTEESQT
-517 ASANYVETQNIASA
+517 
-531 NHAETQNIASVPAMQ
+531 
-546 NIAYFIRA
+546 AYFIRA

-564 VEKLR
+564 VEKLK
-569 SYLIEKHR
+569 SYLIKKHR
-577 NERERRDITSV
+577 NERETFVRP
-588 ETYGQTPVETYGRSP
+588 ET
-603 VETYGRTSSSSQQN
+603 
-617 SSQRNAIYPK
+617 NAIFPK
-627 EHLSYLGNVINK
+627 DNLSYLGNVIN
-639 KAKEF
+639 AKSREF
-644 YELHGVRDIE
+644 YEMHGVEIIE
-654 SGLEKNKSDEELV
+654 DGLEKLRSNDELV
-667 VMTTKHCIRY
+667 VMTTKHCVRY
-677 ANNMCSKEIGK
+677 ANNICSKEIGK
-688 PAESLYLFNDKGR
+688 PATSLYLVNDKGR

-716 KEKN
+716 KEK

>member
-1 MKKIELL
+1 MFLAVSHQRSALELVRLLTAKKSFVFCLLSFAFFYLCIKHFLMKKIELL

-39 KVGNSIEDIEALCR
+39 KVGNSIEDIETLCR
-53 HAAIFDAK
+53 HAALFDAK
-61 VYVTMNTLLF
+61 VYVTMNTLLY
-71 DNELE
+71 DSELE

-118 IDAEKVKFLED
+118 IEAEKVKFLED

-151 KTSVPLEYFIH
+151 KTTVPLEYFIH

-175 SHVIGGRSAN
+175 SHIIGGRSAN

-194 LSWNLENKEG
+194 LSWNLENAEG
-204 KRLANNRHLLSLRDL
+204 KRLISNRHLLSLRDL

-242 KDIDYVKNVTAFYRK
+242 KDIDYVKNVTAYYRNR
-257 TIDEIIE
+257 IDEIIAK
-264 RRDDICRSS
+264 RDDICRSS
-273 RGESNPTFYPNPEKS
+273 RGESNPTFYPAPEKS

-316 YLGTIEKVKNKS
+316 YLGTIEKIKNKS
-328 VTIKT
+328 ITIRT

-348 ENNLLGFNVNGV
+348 ENNLLGFNVNAV
-360 LETQGIQSQR
+360 AENKTRSLTQTI
-370 DTFNV
+370 T
-375 SVQDSHVGMHRM
+375 
-387 RPLQLQDSHVGTHRM
+387 
-402 RPLQRQTVISNSDIS
+402 SNTDIS
-417 MTTRFKIEG
+417 MATRFKIEG
-426 SKIFRNYDI
+426 SKIFRNSDL
-435 VWQKEVEKSQGNRK
+435 VWQKEVEKSNGNRK
-449 IKIDLLFTDT
+449 QKISLRFSDT
-459 EDGFALSAKLH
+459 EDGFALSAKLY
-470 NEDSEYITTY
+470 NEECEYVTTNI
-480 LSTEKEIANNAEK
+480 SIEKEVAINTEK
-493 ALENIKNKLS
+493 ALDNIKSKLS
-503 QWGDTEFSVETQNI
+503 QWGDTEFAVEEIDVLFGQQTTDNGQQTSST
-517 ASANYVETQNIASA
+517 AYKSEPMANSQ
-531 NHAETQNIASVPAMQ
+531 QP
-546 NIAYFIRA
+546 IAYFIRA

-564 VEKLR
+564 VEKLK

-577 NERERRDITSV
+577 NERETFVRP
-588 ETYGQTPVETYGRSP
+588 ET
-603 VETYGRTSSSSQQN
+603 
-617 SSQRNAIYPK
+617 NAIFPK
-627 EHLSYLGNVINK
+627 DNLSYLGNVIN
-639 KAKEF
+639 AKSREF
-644 YELHGVRDIE
+644 YEMHGVENIE
-654 SGLEKNKSDEELV
+654 DGLEKLRSNDELV
-667 VMTTKHCIRY
+667 VMTTKHCVRY
-677 ANNMCSKEIGK
+677 ANNICSKEIGK
-688 PAESLYLFNDKGR
+688 PATSLYLVNDKGR

-716 KEKN
+716 KEK

>member
-39 KVGNSIEDIEALCR
+39 KVGNSIEDIETLCR
-53 HAAIFDAK
+53 HAALFDAK

-71 DNELE
+71 DSELE
-76 DARKLAYDCWNAGV
+76 EARKIAYDCWNAGV

-118 IDAEKVKFLED
+118 IEAEKVKFLED

-144 QIKDIRS
+144 QIKEIRS
-151 KTSVPLEYFIH
+151 RTTVPLEYFVH

-194 LSWNLENKEG
+194 LAWNLENAEG
-204 KRLANNRHLLSLRDL
+204 KRLVSNRHLLSLRDL

-264 RRDDICRSS
+264 GRDDLCRSS
-273 RGESNPTFYPNPEKS
+273 RGESNPSFYPNPEKS

-333 GKELHNGDGLCFLDR
+333 NKELHNGDGLCFLDR
-348 ENNLLGFNVNGV
+348 ENNLLGFNVNAVSRDASMSHSMKHIDTSESRKVAGS
-360 LETQGIQSQR
+360 QGHKGIRS
-370 DTFNV
+370 
-375 SVQDSHVGMHRM
+375 
-387 RPLQLQDSHVGTHRM
+387 
-402 RPLQRQTVISNSDIS
+402 QTVTSNTDIS
-417 MTTRFKIEG
+417 MMTRFKIEG
-426 SKIFRNYDI
+426 SKIFRNSDL
-435 VWQKEVEKSQGNRK
+435 VWQKEVEKSSGNRK
-449 IKIDLLFTDT
+449 IKIDLRFTDT

-470 NEDSEYITTY
+470 NEDSEYVTTNI
-480 LSTEKEIANNAEK
+480 SIEKEIANNAEK
-493 ALENIKNKLS
+493 ALENIKNKIS
-503 QWGDTEFSVETQNI
+503 QWGDTEFTVVGTRLATSVQT
-517 ASANYVETQNIASA
+517 T
-531 NHAETQNIASVPAMQ
+531 
-546 NIAYFIRA
+546 AYFIRT

-564 VEKLR
+564 VEKLK
-569 SYLIEKHR
+569 SYLIDKHR
-577 NERERRDITSV
+577 NERETFV
-588 ETYGQTPVETYGRSP
+588 KPKT
-603 VETYGRTSSSSQQN
+603 
-617 SSQRNAIYPK
+617 NAIYPK
-627 EHLSYLGNVINK
+627 ESLSYLGNVINNK
-639 KAKEF
+639 SREF
-644 YELHGVRDIE
+644 YELHGVTDIE
-654 SGLEKNKSDEELV
+654 DGLEKLKSNDELV

-677 ANNMCSKEIGK
+677 ANNICSKEIGK
-688 PAESLYLFNDKGR
+688 PATSLYLVNDKGR

-716 KEKN
+716 REK

>member
-39 KVGNSIEDIEALCR
+39 KVGNSIEDIEALCK
-53 HAAIFDAK
+53 HAALFDAK
-61 VYVTMNTLLF
+61 VYVTMNTLLY
-71 DNELE
+71 DSELE

-118 IDAEKVKFLED
+118 IEAEKVKFLED

-151 KTSVPLEYFIH
+151 KTTVPLEYFVH

-194 LSWNLENKEG
+194 LSWNLENAEG
-204 KRLANNRHLLSLRDL
+204 KRLISNRHLLSLRDL

-242 KDIDYVKNVTAFYRK
+242 KDIDYVKNVTAYYRNK
-257 TIDEIIE
+257 IDEVIAKRE
-264 RRDDICRSS
+264 DLCRSS
-273 RGESNPTFYPNPEKS
+273 RGESSPTFYPAPEKS

-316 YLGTIEKVKNKS
+316 YLGTIEKIKNKS
-328 VTIKT
+328 ITIRT

-348 ENNLLGFNVNGV
+348 ENNLLGFNVNAVDTSQQDNKTTRQQGV
-360 LETQGIQSQR
+360 R
-370 DTFNV
+370 
-375 SVQDSHVGMHRM
+375 
-387 RPLQLQDSHVGTHRM
+387 LQTIS
-402 RPLQRQTVISNSDIS
+402 SNSDIS
-417 MTTRFKIEG
+417 MATRFKIEG
-426 SKIFRNYDI
+426 SKIFRNHDN
-435 VWQKEVEKSQGNRK
+435 VWEKELEKSNGNRK
-449 IKIDLLFTDT
+449 IKISLRFTDS
-459 EDGFALSAKLH
+459 EDGFALSAKLY
-470 NEDSEYITTY
+470 NEDSEYVTTNI
-480 LSTEKEIANNAEK
+480 SIEKEIAINTEK
-493 ALENIKNKLS
+493 ALDNIKSKLS
-503 QWGDTEFSVETQNI
+503 QWGDTEFSVEEIEVDFNDNGQQTTDNRHCPQE
-517 ASANYVETQNIASA
+517 SPLETYGRTSL
-531 NHAETQNIASVPAMQ
+531 
-546 NIAYFIRA
+546 AYFIRA

-564 VEKLR
+564 VEKLK

-577 NERERRDITSV
+577 NERETFIKPEINV
-588 ETYGQTPVETYGRSP
+588 L
-603 VETYGRTSSSSQQN
+603 
-617 SSQRNAIYPK
+617 YPMEK
-627 EHLSYLGNVINK
+627 VSYLGNVINK
-639 KAKEF
+639 KSREF
-644 YELHGVRDIE
+644 YERHGVEIIE
-654 SGLEKNKSDEELV
+654 DGLEKLHSNEETV
-667 VMTTKHCIRY
+667 VMTTKHCVRY
-677 ANNMCSKEIGK
+677 ANNICCKEIGK
-688 PAESLYLFNDKGR
+688 PAESLYLFNEKGR

-716 KEKN
+716 KEK

>member
-39 KVGNSIEDIEALCR
+39 KVGNSIEDIETLCR
-53 HAAIFDAK
+53 HAALFDAK

-76 DARKLAYDCWNAGV
+76 DARKLTYDCWNAGV

-151 KTSVPLEYFIH
+151 KTTVPLEYFVH

-194 LSWNLENKEG
+194 LSWNLENAEG
-204 KRLANNRHLLSLRDL
+204 KRLVTNRHLLSLRDL

-232 ITSFK
+232 ISSFK

-273 RGESNPTFYPNPEKS
+273 RGESNPAFYPNPEKS

-328 VTIKT
+328 VTIRT
-333 GKELHNGDGLCFLDR
+333 GKTLHNGDGLCFLDR
-348 ENNLLGFNVNGV
+348 ENNLLGFNVNAV
-360 LETQGIQSQR
+360 AENKTRSLT
-370 DTFNV
+370 
-375 SVQDSHVGMHRM
+375 
-387 RPLQLQDSHVGTHRM
+387 
-402 RPLQRQTVISNSDIS
+402 QTVTSNSDIS
-417 MTTRFKIEG
+417 MATRFKIEG
-426 SKIFRNYDI
+426 SKIFRNSDL

-449 IKIDLLFTDT
+449 MKIDLIFTDT

-470 NEDSEYITTY
+470 DTDSEYITTY

-503 QWGDTEFSVETQNI
+503 QWGDTEFTVVGTRLATSVQT
-517 ASANYVETQNIASA
+517 T
-531 NHAETQNIASVPAMQ
+531 
-546 NIAYFIRA
+546 AYFIRA

-577 NERERRDITSV
+577 DERERRNIT
-588 ETYGQTPVETYGRSP
+588 
-603 VETYGRTSSSSQQN
+603 SSQQN
-617 SSQRNAIYPK
+617 VIYPK

-644 YELHGVRDIE
+644 YEFHGVKDIE
-654 SGLEKNKSDEELV
+654 DGLEKIKSNDELV

-677 ANNMCSKEIGK
+677 ANNICSKEIGK
-688 PAESLYLFNDKGR
+688 PATSLYLVNDKGR

-716 KEKN
+716 KEKFI

>member
-53 HAAIFDAK
+53 HAALFDAK

-118 IDAEKVKFLED
+118 IEAEKVKFLED

-151 KTSVPLEYFIH
+151 KTTVPLEYFIH

-194 LSWNLENKEG
+194 LAWNLENAEG
-204 KRLANNRHLLSLRDL
+204 KRLISNRHLLSLRDL

-242 KDIDYVKNVTAFYRK
+242 KDIDYVKNVTAYYRNR
-257 TIDEIIE
+257 IDEVIAK
-264 RRDDICRSS
+264 RDDICRSS
-273 RGESNPTFYPNPEKS
+273 RGESNPTFYPAPEKS

-316 YLGTIEKVKNKS
+316 YLGTIEKIKNKS
-328 VTIKT
+328 ITIKT
-333 GKELHNGDGLCFLDR
+333 GKELHNGYGLCFLDR
-348 ENNLLGFNVNGV
+348 ENNLLGFNVNAV
-360 LETQGIQSQR
+360 DTSQHDNKATRQQGIR
-370 DTFNV
+370 
-375 SVQDSHVGMHRM
+375 
-387 RPLQLQDSHVGTHRM
+387 LQT
-402 RPLQRQTVISNSDIS
+402 ISSNTDIS
-417 MTTRFKIEG
+417 MATRFKIEG
-426 SKIFRNYDI
+426 SKIFRNSDL
-435 VWQKEVEKSQGNRK
+435 VWQKEVEKSNGNRK
-449 IKIDLLFTDT
+449 QKISLRFTDT
-459 EDGFALSAKLH
+459 EDGFALSAKLY
-470 NEDSEYITTY
+470 NEDCEYITTNI
-480 LSTEKEIANNAEK
+480 SIEKEIAINTEK
-493 ALENIKNKLS
+493 ALDNIKSKLS
-503 QWGDTEFSVETQNI
+503 QWGDTEFAVEEI
-517 ASANYVETQNIASA
+517 DVDFGIFV
-531 NHAETQNIASVPAMQ
+531 ETQNIASVPMANSQ
-546 NIAYFIRA
+546 QPIAYFIRA

-564 VEKLR
+564 VEKLK

-577 NERERRDITSV
+577 NERETFVRP
-588 ETYGQTPVETYGRSP
+588 ET
-603 VETYGRTSSSSQQN
+603 
-617 SSQRNAIYPK
+617 NAIFPK
-627 EHLSYLGNVINK
+627 DNLSYLGNVINK
-639 KAKEF
+639 KSREF
-644 YELHGVRDIE
+644 YEMHGVENIE
-654 SGLEKNKSDEELV
+654 DGLEKLRSDDELV
-667 VMTTKHCIRY
+667 VMTTKHCVRY
-677 ANNMCSKEIGK
+677 ANNICSKEIGK
-688 PAESLYLFNDKGR
+688 PATSLYLVNEKGR

-716 KEKN
+716 KEK

>member
-30 GGPSFGARE
+30 GGPNFGARE
-39 KVGNSIEDIEALCR
+39 KVGNSIEDIETLCR
-53 HAAIFDAK
+53 HAALFDAK

-151 KTSVPLEYFIH
+151 KTTVPLEYFVH

-194 LSWNLENKEG
+194 LSWNLENAEG
-204 KRLANNRHLLSLRDL
+204 KRLATNRHLLSLRDL

-232 ITSFK
+232 ISSFK

-273 RGESNPTFYPNPEKS
+273 RGESNPAFYPNPEKS

-328 VTIKT
+328 VTIRT
-333 GKELHNGDGLCFLDR
+333 GKTLHNGDGLCFLDR
-348 ENNLLGFNVNGV
+348 ENNLLGFNVNAV
-360 LETQGIQSQR
+360 AENKTRSLT
-370 DTFNV
+370 
-375 SVQDSHVGMHRM
+375 
-387 RPLQLQDSHVGTHRM
+387 
-402 RPLQRQTVISNSDIS
+402 QTVTSNSDIS
-417 MTTRFKIEG
+417 MATRFKIEG
-426 SKIFRNYDI
+426 SKIFRNSDL

-449 IKIDLLFTDT
+449 MKIDLIFNDT
-459 EDGFALSAKLH
+459 ENGFALSAKLH
-470 NEDSEYITTY
+470 DTDSEYITTY

-493 ALENIKNKLS
+493 ALENIKSKLS
-503 QWGDTEFSVETQNI
+503 QWGDTEFMVENIEIFFDNGQQTTDNRLCPQESHVETYGRM
-517 ASANYVETQNIASA
+517 S
-531 NHAETQNIASVPAMQ
+531 
-546 NIAYFIRA
+546 YFIRA

-577 NERERRDITSV
+577 DERERRDITS
-588 ETYGQTPVETYGRSP
+588 
-603 VETYGRTSSSSQQN
+603 SQQN
-617 SSQRNAIYPK
+617 TIYPK

-639 KAKEF
+639 KAREF
-644 YELHGVRDIE
+644 YELHGVKDIE
-654 SGLEKNKSDEELV
+654 DGLEKIKSNDELV

-677 ANNMCSKEIGK
+677 ANNICSKEIGK
-688 PAESLYLFNDKGR
+688 PATSLYLVNDKGR

-716 KEKN
+716 KEKFI

>member
-39 KVGNSIEDIEALCR
+39 KVGNSIEDIETLCR
-53 HAAIFDAK
+53 HAALFDAK

-151 KTSVPLEYFIH
+151 KTTVPLEYFVH

-194 LSWNLENKEG
+194 LSWNLENAEG
-204 KRLANNRHLLSLRDL
+204 KRLATNRHLLSLRDL

-232 ITSFK
+232 ISSFK

-273 RGESNPTFYPNPEKS
+273 RGESNPSFYPNPEKS

-328 VTIKT
+328 VTIRT
-333 GKELHNGDGLCFLDR
+333 GKTLHNGDGLCFLDR
-348 ENNLLGFNVNGV
+348 ENNLLGFNVNAV
-360 LETQGIQSQR
+360 AENKTRSLT
-370 DTFNV
+370 
-375 SVQDSHVGMHRM
+375 
-387 RPLQLQDSHVGTHRM
+387 
-402 RPLQRQTVISNSDIS
+402 QTVTSNSDIS
-417 MTTRFKIEG
+417 MATRFKIEG
-426 SKIFRNYDI
+426 SKIFRNSDL

-449 IKIDLLFTDT
+449 MKIDLIFTDT

-470 NEDSEYITTY
+470 NTDSEYITTY

-493 ALENIKNKLS
+493 ALENIKSKLS
-503 QWGDTEFSVETQNI
+503 QWGDTEFTVVGTRLATSVQT
-517 ASANYVETQNIASA
+517 T
-531 NHAETQNIASVPAMQ
+531 
-546 NIAYFIRA
+546 AYFIRA

-577 NERERRDITSV
+577 NERERRIIT
-588 ETYGQTPVETYGRSP
+588 P
-603 VETYGRTSSSSQQN
+603 VETYGRTSSQKN
-617 SSQRNAIYPK
+617 VIYPK

-639 KAKEF
+639 KAREF
-644 YELHGVRDIE
+644 YELHGVKDIE
-654 SGLEKNKSDEELV
+654 DGLEKIKSNDELV

-677 ANNMCSKEIGK
+677 ANNICSKEIGK
-688 PAESLYLFNDKGR
+688 PATSLYMVNDKGR

-716 KEKN
+716 KEK

>member
-39 KVGNSIEDIEALCR
+39 KVGNSIEDIETLCK
-53 HAAIFDAK
+53 HAALFDAK

-118 IDAEKVKFLED
+118 IEAEKVKFLED

-194 LSWNLENKEG
+194 LAWNLENKDG
-204 KRLANNRHLLSLRDL
+204 KRLISNRHLLSLRDL

-242 KDIDYVKNVTAFYRK
+242 KDIDYVKNVTAYYRK
-257 TIDEIIE
+257 KIDEIIE

-273 RGESNPTFYPNPEKS
+273 RGESNPTFYPAPEKS

-316 YLGTIEKVKNKS
+316 FLGTIEKVKNKS
-328 VTIKT
+328 ITIRT

-348 ENNLLGFNVNGV
+348 ENNLLGFNVNAV
-360 LETQGIQSQR
+360 SRDASMSPAIKHIDTSKSQQDNKTTRQQGIR
-370 DTFNV
+370 
-375 SVQDSHVGMHRM
+375 
-387 RPLQLQDSHVGTHRM
+387 LQT
-402 RPLQRQTVISNSDIS
+402 ISSNTDIS
-417 MTTRFKIEG
+417 MATRFKIEG
-426 SKIFRNYDI
+426 SKIFRNSDL
-435 VWQKEVEKSQGNRK
+435 VWQKEVEKSNGNRK
-449 IKIDLLFTDT
+449 QKISLRFSDT
-459 EDGFALSAKLH
+459 EEGFALSAKLY
-470 NEDSEYITTY
+470 NEDSEYVTTNIAI
-480 LSTEKEIANNAEK
+480 EKEVAINTEK
-493 ALENIKNKLS
+493 ALDNIKSKLS
-503 QWGDTEFSVETQNI
+503 QWGDTEFAVEEIDVDFKDYKTTRLQDYK
-517 ASANYVETQNIASA
+517 SEPMANSQ
-531 NHAETQNIASVPAMQ
+531 QP
-546 NIAYFIRA
+546 IAYFIRA

-564 VEKLR
+564 VEKLK

-577 NERERRDITSV
+577 NERECRDV
-588 ETYGQTPVETYGRSP
+588 TPVASNNVTP
-603 VETYGRTSSSSQQN
+603 VASN
-617 SSQRNAIYPK
+617 VVYPK
-627 EHLSYLGNVINK
+627 DKLTYLGNVINAK
-639 KAKEF
+639 SKEF
-644 YELHGVRDIE
+644 YEMHGVEIIE
-654 SGLEKNKSDEELV
+654 DGLEKLRSNEETV
-667 VMTTKHCIRY
+667 VMTTKHCVRY
-677 ANNMCSKEIGK
+677 ANNICCKEIGK
-688 PAESLYLFNDKGR
+688 PAESLYLFNEKGR

-716 KEKN
+716 KEK

>member
-39 KVGNSIEDIEALCR
+39 KVGNSIEDIEALCK
-53 HAAIFDAK
+53 HAALFDAK

-71 DNELE
+71 DSELE

-118 IDAEKVKFLED
+118 IEAEKVKFLED

-151 KTSVPLEYFIH
+151 KTTVPLEYFIH

-194 LSWNLENKEG
+194 LSWNLENAEG
-204 KRLANNRHLLSLRDL
+204 KHLISNRHLLSLRDL

-242 KDIDYVKNVTAFYRK
+242 KDIDYVKNVTAYYRK
-257 TIDEIIE
+257 KIDEIIE

-273 RGESNPTFYPNPEKS
+273 RGESNPTFYPAPEKS

-316 YLGTIEKVKNKS
+316 YLGTIEKIKNKS
-328 VTIKT
+328 ITIRT

-348 ENNLLGFNVNGV
+348 ENNLLGFNVNAV
-360 LETQGIQSQR
+360 AENKTRSLTQTI
-370 DTFNV
+370 T
-375 SVQDSHVGMHRM
+375 
-387 RPLQLQDSHVGTHRM
+387 
-402 RPLQRQTVISNSDIS
+402 SNTDIS
-417 MTTRFKIEG
+417 MATRFKIEG
-426 SKIFRNYDI
+426 SKIFRNSDL
-435 VWQKEVEKSQGNRK
+435 VWQKEVEKSNGNRK
-449 IKIDLLFTDT
+449 QKISLRFTDT
-459 EDGFALSAKLH
+459 EDGFALSAKLY
-470 NEDSEYITTY
+470 NEDCEYVTTNI
-480 LSTEKEIANNAEK
+480 SIEKEIAINTEK
-493 ALENIKNKLS
+493 ALDNIKSKLS
-503 QWGDTEFSVETQNI
+503 QWGDTEFAVEEIDVDFGISVETQNI
-517 ASANYVETQNIASA
+517 ASVQ
-531 NHAETQNIASVPAMQ
+531 QNIASVPMANSQ
-546 NIAYFIRA
+546 QPIAYFIRA

-564 VEKLR
+564 VEKLK

-577 NERERRDITSV
+577 NERDTFVRP
-588 ETYGQTPVETYGRSP
+588 ET
-603 VETYGRTSSSSQQN
+603 
-617 SSQRNAIYPK
+617 NAIFPK
-627 EHLSYLGNVINK
+627 DNLSYLGNVINK
-639 KAKEF
+639 KSREF
-644 YELHGVRDIE
+644 YENHGVENIE
-654 SGLEKNKSDEELV
+654 DGLEKLRSDDELV
-667 VMTTKHCIRY
+667 VMTTKHCVRY
-677 ANNMCSKEIGK
+677 ANNICSKEIGK
-688 PAESLYLFNDKGR
+688 PATSLYLVNNKGR

-716 KEKN
+716 KEK